1 MSPTQPTGTRES
13 HTAGISDV
21 TLSFQPTGFH
31 QHHQWWMT
39 GPTNHP
45 SNVLTVP

>member
-13 HTAGISDV
+13 VTVGISGV
-21 TLSFQPTGFH
+21 ALCFQPPVIH

-39 GPTNHP
+39 GPTTHP
-45 SNVLTVP
+45 LNVLTVP